1 MSSDRAAAVPAEGAP
16 ADRGAPA
23 VAGPA
28 DGGTSVDVIPA
39 DRATAEQ
46 LGADLYRALA
56 EGNRERL
63 AELLHP
69 RFEGRTTEGL
79 PLGLGGSYHGADA
92 MRRDFWGRIA
102 ESFAAAAAKPAEF
115 GLLDDG
121 RLMVTGRYTG
131 TARDGGGVLDAE
143 FVHLL
148 SFADGQ
154 ISGLVQLTD
163 SERWHRALEDSGAR
177 AVSDPAARAVGD
189 SGGRA
194 PDDSRGRAPG
204 NSRGRELSVLEFSV
218 RDGLGVLRL
227 NRPGS
232 RNAINGAFV
241 EDLHEVAQRCA
252 ARSDLRA
259 LLIAGNGP
267 SFTVGGDI
275 NVFAQAGPGELPGDL
290 RRMTTMYHEA
300 LLMLRDLDAP
310 VVAAVHGAV
319 AGGGLGLLYIADIAL
334 AAEGTKFA
342 TGFAPL
348 GLSGDG
354 AGSWF
359 LPRLVGPRRAAE
371 LYFEQRVL
379 DAREAAEWGL
389 VNRVV
394 AADVLDAEVTAIAR
408 RLAAGPTRAYG
419 EIRKLLRQSWSQTLA
434 DQMRAETNALA
445 RTAATQDA
453 DHAITSFLGKSAP
466 TFQGR

>member
-1 MSSDRAAAVPAEGAP
+1 
-16 ADRGAPA
+16 
-23 VAGPA
+23 
-28 DGGTSVDVIPA
+28 
-39 DRATAEQ
+39 
-46 LGADLYRALA
+46 
-56 EGNRERL
+56 
-63 AELLHP
+63 
-69 RFEGRTTEGL
+69 
-79 PLGLGGSYHGADA
+79 
-92 MRRDFWGRIA
+92 
-102 ESFAAAAAKPAEF
+102 
-115 GLLDDG
+115 
-121 RLMVTGRYTG
+121 
-131 TARDGGGVLDAE
+131 
-143 FVHLL
+143 
-148 SFADGQ
+148 
-154 ISGLVQLTD
+154 
-163 SERWHRALEDSGAR
+163 
-177 AVSDPAARAVGD
+177 
-189 SGGRA
+189 
-194 PDDSRGRAPG
+194 
-204 NSRGRELSVLEFSV
+204 
-218 RDGLGVLRL
+218 
-227 NRPGS
+227 
-232 RNAINGAFV
+232 
-241 EDLHEVAQRCA
+241 
-252 ARSDLRA
+252 
-259 LLIAGNGP
+259 
-267 SFTVGGDI
+267 
-275 NVFAQAGPGELPGDL
+275 
-290 RRMTTMYHEA
+290 MTTMYHEA

-394 AADVLDAEVTAIAR
+394 AADVLDAEATAIAR